1 MADKKEAES
10 NLQAS
15 LKTVQSLDVSME
27 CFIWQCVIVM
37 CLLHDKCV
45 IFNAFKEEEA
55 RSIKVNHRVFPSAL
69 CFGEYL
75 INVPLSVC
83 V

>member
-15 LKTVQSLDVSME
+15 LKTVQSLEVSME

-45 IFNAFKEEEA
+45 IFKAFKEE
-55 RSIKVNHRVFPSAL
+55 AL
-69 CFGEYL
+69 CFG
-75 INVPLSVC
+75 NTS
-83 V
+83 